1 MTATAA
7 SSAAPST
14 TNTFSPPGHASA
26 ASAPSSPVGRSHAPS
41 PTPPEPEPSEYTLRP
56 AERLVSALAGSLL
69 TSLLVTP
76 LDVVKTR
83 MQAATQASPGSATV
97 MGPRIAH
104 HPPMALRRIWL
115 AAVARMRPPQPQ
127 PGPSHLAITACCREV
142 FFSGSVR
149 AHPCAAG
156 PCHSRVHPRGLHA
169 PAVSAAAATVEAAG
183 PAHRGTLDAMVHI
196 ARAEGASALW
206 RGLAPTLIMSLPAN
220 VIYFMGYDWLR
231 AVVADN
237 QLASEGSAA
246 LFAGGFA
253 RTVAVAVIS
262 PLELV
267 RTRMQ
272 GNHAAQ
278 ASIQRILHQIRGQTR
293 QYGARYLW
301 RGLSATLWRD
311 VPFSALYWY
320 NYESFKARYTALL
333 PASDSPLVPSFF
345 AGATSGMIAA
355 IVTTP
360 FDVAKTRRQLAHA
373 PHTHRQHH
381 PARPSVWWQLREIAK
396 VEGPRALFAGIVPR
410 VAKVAPACAIM
421 ISTYEYGKYFF
432 GTVRHSTAG
441 AAEEV

>member
-1 MTATAA
+1 
-7 SSAAPST
+7 
-14 TNTFSPPGHASA
+14 
-26 ASAPSSPVGRSHAPS
+26 
-41 PTPPEPEPSEYTLRP
+41 
-56 AERLVSALAGSLL
+56 
-69 TSLLVTP
+69 
-76 LDVVKTR
+76 
-83 MQAATQASPGSATV
+83 
-97 MGPRIAH
+97 
-104 HPPMALRRIWL
+104 
-115 AAVARMRPPQPQ
+115 
-127 PGPSHLAITACCREV
+127 
-142 FFSGSVR
+142 
-149 AHPCAAG
+149 
-156 PCHSRVHPRGLHA
+156 
-169 PAVSAAAATVEAAG
+169 
-183 PAHRGTLDAMVHI
+183 MVHI

-231 AVVADN
+231 GVVVDN

-278 ASIQRILHQIRGQTR
+278 ASIQRILHQIHGQTR

-360 FDVAKTRRQLAHA
+360 FDVAKTRRQLANA

-381 PARPSVWWQLREIAK
+381 PSRPSVWRQLCEIAK

-441 AAEEV
+441 AAAAATRAAEGE